1 MDTMK
6 PDEYGVGFAI
16 EAMEFGYMAEHDL
29 LMLRLSYADGAG
41 GVAQT
46 PRILLS
52 PDQARQ
58 LQAGLEKQL
67 AHRAARGQ
75 PKH

>member
-1 MDTMK
+1 MSTVK

-16 EAMEFGYMAEHDL
+16 EAMEFGYVAEHDL
-29 LMLRLSYADGAG
+29 LMLRLHYADGAG
-41 GVAQT
+41 GVLLT

-58 LQAGLEKQL
+58 LQDGLEKQL
-67 AHRAARGQ
+67 ALRAARGQ